1 MQKNMGSHI
10 IIHLVKAKHNQI
22 GLHPSNIYK
31 DMSIECFYCNSK
43 VLFKL
48 GMVTSTDKSLAIILC
63 REPCLH
69 AKDIGQHN
77 WEPDTWTPLIVNK
90 VLLAGIAAA
99 PTEVMLK
106 Q

>member
-22 GLHPSNIYK
+22 SLHSSNAHKEIN
-31 DMSIECFYCNSK
+31 IECFYCNSK

-48 GMVTSTDKSLAIILC
+48 GMVTSTDKSVAILLC

-69 AKDIGQHN
+69 AKGKLIIYSLNIIIIVFLQILDNIIGIQTLGLH
-77 WEPDTWTPLIVNK
+77 
-90 VLLAGIAAA
+90 
-99 PTEVMLK
+99 
-106 Q
+106 